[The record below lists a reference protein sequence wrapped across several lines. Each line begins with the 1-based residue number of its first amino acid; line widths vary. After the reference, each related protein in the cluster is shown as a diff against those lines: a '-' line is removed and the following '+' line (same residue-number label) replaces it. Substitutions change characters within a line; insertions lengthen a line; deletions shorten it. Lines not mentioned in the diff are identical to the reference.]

1 MLTQTRKLLF
11 VGLTVIEAPKSY
23 DLGQFSC
30 LIAFD
35 FLLKIEW

>member
-1 MLTQTRKLLF
+1 MLTQTRELLF
-11 VGLTVIEAPKSY
+11 VGFVAAPKSY

-30 LIAFD
+30 LTAFD